1 MQTQKQGAKRNTGLL
16 ILCLLVLMLPVLLC
30 TGCGK
35 GEAGD
40 GTEVAENVSAENS
53 VTWQSITEGAGEQRK
68 PEYATQFVMTKYDT
82 YTLIEI
88 ADGQQILVVPEN
100 APVPENLP
108 EEMTVLQQPLEHLYV
123 AASSAMDC
131 FVELG
136 ALPQVALTSTTYEN
150 WSIPEV
156 REALQEN
163 TLEYVGKYSAPDY
176 EYVLDTGCD
185 GVVESTMIYHSP
197 ETMEQLRKLG
207 LPVMVERSSYEAH
220 PMGRMEWIRLYG
232 VLTGREAEA
241 EAFFAEAEQR
251 FRQVMKEGNTGETV
265 AFFYITS
272 NGLVN
277 VRKPGD
283 YLATMI
289 GLSGG
294 NYVFENLKVDSDSAT
309 SGMNMEMESFYA
321 GARDADVLIY
331 NSTIDGGMETLEELL
346 VKNPLLKDFRAVQQG
361 NVWCTEKSMFQKTT
375 AMADMMEDLH
385 AIVTG
390 EAEEQEQLQ
399 YLHRLQ

>member
-1 MQTQKQGAKRNTGLL
+1 MQTQKQGTKRNTGLL
-16 ILCLLVLMLPVLLC
+16 ILCLFVLMLPVLLC

-40 GTEVAENVSAENS
+40 GTVVAENIAAENS
-53 VTWQSITEGAGEQRK
+53 VTWQSLAEGAGEQWK

-108 EEMTVLQQPLEHLYV
+108 EEMTVLQQPLEQLYV

-232 VLTGREAEA
+232 VLTGHEAEA
-241 EAFFAEAEQR
+241 ETFFAEAEQR
-251 FRQVMKEGNTGETV
+251 FRQVLKEGNTGKTV

-346 VKNPLLKDFRAVQQG
+346 VKKPLLKDFRAVQQG

-399 YLHRLQ
+399 YLHRLR